1 MIQNEDTRADTMGT
15 VSQNGL
21 LHQTSVRI
29 LGQEG
34 NQNNRECL

>member
-15 VSQNGL
+15 VLQNGL